1 MKFCEN
7 CKMLPKKLKKNIS
20 YIDVLSKAKKKQRD
34 AIIKTAD
41 NELIQCLCECAL
53 NILNGNVPL
62 KNSDFQRLSKY
73 KQQLRNLSDP
83 DIHFNQK
90 RDVLQRGG
98 FLPLLLTPI
107 LTLAG
112 QLLANSLAKNDAR

>member
-1 MKFCEN
+1 
-7 CKMLPKKLKKNIS
+7 MLPKKLKKNIG

-53 NILNGNVPL
+53 NVLNGNVPL
-62 KNSDFQRLSKY
+62 KNSDFQRLGKY